1 MIQIDRNIARRYKE
15 GELSTKDLAD
25 YLLRTYPA
33 SEIALA
39 LAETFAFEDA
49 FKPIAITQEEFNLH
63 FRIKGVRADG
73 TPENRGKRRKDR
85 DI

>member
-1 MIQIDRNIARRYKE
+1 MIQVERSVFKQYKD
-15 GELSTKDLAD
+15 GELSKERFAD
-25 YLLRTYPA
+25 YLLRTFPA

-39 LAETFAFEDA
+39 LVETLDIEY
-49 FKPIAITQEEFNLH
+49 KPIAITLEEFNTH

-73 TPENRGKRRKDR
+73 TPENRGTYKRKDR

>member
-1 MIQIDRNIARRYKE
+1 MIMLDRTLYRQYKN
-15 GELSTKDLAD
+15 GEISQKELAD

-39 LAETFAFEDA
+39 LVETLDIE
-49 FKPIAITQEEFNLH
+49 FKPITITQEEFALH
-63 FRIKGVRADG
+63 FRIKGLRADG
-73 TPENRGKRRKDR
+73 TAENRGTYKRKDR